1 MKKQTFILAHDTAR
15 QRALDAVKQASDGFV
30 VTVAER
36 TRNLDQSARFHAICG
51 DFAKS
56 GIKWAGKERSA
67 GEWKVLLISGHAVAT
82 GQGAE
87 VVAGLEGEFLNIRE
101 SSASMPKGRASSLIE
116 YSDAVLADKSPM
128 ATA

>member
-1 MKKQTFILAHDTAR
+1 MYKT
-15 QRALDAVKQASDGFV
+15 DGFV

-67 GEWKVLLISGHAVAT
+67 EEWKVLLISGHAVAT

-87 VVAGLEGEFLNIRE
+87 IVAGLEGEFLNIRE
-101 SSASMPKGRASSLIE
+101 SSASMPKARASSLIE
-116 YSDAVLADKSPM
+116 YAEAVLVDKSPTSK
-128 ATA
+128 A